1 MRLDSDSDSSVLAK
15 FWSSLVTI
23 AAIAVF
29 GLIAWKAFDTWRSDP
44 AVKGIEQIMQ
54 EQQK

>member
-15 FWSSLVTI
+15 FWSSLITI

-29 GLIAWKAFDTWRSDP
+29 GFIAWKAFDTWRSDP
-44 AVKGIEQIMQ
+44 AVKGIEQIM
-54 EQQK
+54 EQQQ